1 LLPNKKV
8 VIFINEENLM
18 EFYKFKIVILQLLLQ
33 RNVVTRIKYINLS
46 MIIFLVFLL
55 VNQLVL

>member
-1 LLPNKKV
+1 
-8 VIFINEENLM
+8 M
-18 EFYKFKIVILQLLLQ
+18 EFYKLKIVILQLLLQ

-46 MIIFLVFLL
+46 MIIFLVFFL